1 MANVLV
7 NSLKRLYES
16 GKLTK
21 EQVAEAERWIN
32 NYPRKL
38 LGWKSAAD
46 LFDEERLAA

>member
-21 EQVAEAERWIN
+21 EQVAERVKKGSITASDYEVIT
-32 NYPRKL
+32 
-38 LGWKSAAD
+38 GEAIG
-46 LFDEERLAA
+46 EVE

>member
-21 EQVAEAERWIN
+21 EQVADRVKKGSITTSDYKAITGEVI
-32 NYPRKL
+32 
-38 LGWKSAAD
+38 G
-46 LFDEERLAA
+46 DEE